1 MQFWHIK
8 DPIPYL
14 SESPND
20 DPMVVRRLELQE
32 TVEKLP
38 EIVFRVNLVLE
49 NHLEH
54 GAAEVEVGVV
64 GVLLHRH
71 ALTADAAE
79 PLDGPQTPYVGVGV
93 GVARCRGG
101 VGGGSGGGG
110 GVVVWVIG
118 GCFGLWLWFGV
129 EDVGQ
134 PWPATAAA

>member
-1 MQFWHIK
+1 
-8 DPIPYL
+8 
-14 SESPND
+14 
-20 DPMVVRRLELQE
+20 MVVRRIELQE

-79 PLDGPQTPYVGVGV
+79 PLDGPQALYVGVTRWRSGSGDGGGGVLVGVGV
-93 GVARCRGG
+93 GVVS
-101 VGGGSGGGG
+101 VGWCS
-110 GVVVWVIG
+110 
-118 GCFGLWLWFGV
+118 GLWLWFGV
-129 EDVGQ
+129 EDVGES
-134 PWPATAAA
+134 WHAPATAAA